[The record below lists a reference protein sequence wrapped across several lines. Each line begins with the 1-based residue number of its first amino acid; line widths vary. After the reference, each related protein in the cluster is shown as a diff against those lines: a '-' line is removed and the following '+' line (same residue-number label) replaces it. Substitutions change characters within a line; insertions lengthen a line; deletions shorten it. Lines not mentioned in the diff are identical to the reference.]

1 MALETSD
8 AVLISVSSVTQQR
21 GSPMT
26 YVRYSPW
33 TTLPRPVRD
42 TALVPDVD
50 VREAAEQY
58 HISVD
63 LPGVAPADISVTT
76 EHGVLTIRAER
87 QTAENIRRGRLFAD
101 RAPHR
106 AHTCV
111 ASRCLK
117 MPMRARSPR
126 AACMACS
133 K

>member
-1 MALETSD
+1 
-8 AVLISVSSVTQQR
+8 
-21 GSPMT
+21 MT

-58 HISVD
+58 QISVD

-87 QTAENIRRGRLFAD
+87 QTAENTAAEGYSRIERRTGTYLRRFTLPEDAD
-101 RAPHR
+101 AG
-106 AHTCV
+106 AI
-111 ASRCLK
+111 A
-117 MPMRARSPR
+117 ARSMHGVLEVTIGKQAKAQPR
-126 AACMACS
+126 RVEVEAA
-133 K
+133 

>member
-1 MALETSD
+1 
-8 AVLISVSSVTQQR
+8 
-21 GSPMT
+21 MT

-87 QTAENIRRGRLFAD
+87 QTAENTAAEGYSRIERRTGHVPASL
-101 RAPHR
+101 H
-106 AHTCV
+106 V
-111 ASRCLK
+111 A
-117 MPMRARSPR
+117 
-126 AACMACS
+126 
-133 K
+133 